1 MAPASVSRL
10 ILTDG
15 IDKYTTSAQRIAL
28 QRHTLKERTPHSR
41 RENRPVVHFFFI
53 DRGVVLIVLYHMR
66 PVSRFTILKKYI
78 LGLDGIIQIRVSRSG
93 SDIITFPVRTATY
106 PCFTNFPIVKTNV
119 TALPCYIFSTKFF
132 I

>member
-66 PVSRFTILKKYI
+66 PVSRFLPYLKNTYWALMASSRFVYPVPVVIL
-78 LGLDGIIQIRVSRSG
+78 
-93 SDIITFPVRTATY
+93 
-106 PCFTNFPIVKTNV
+106 
-119 TALPCYIFSTKFF
+119 
-132 I
+132 